1 MAKFY
6 RGDKDMKR
14 VFLCILSLVLVLGL
28 FAGCSG
34 NPDETQPNTSEPVN
48 NTDATETT
56 EPKDEYDTIT
66 IEKALE
72 LCGEEGN
79 VTTERYYIRA
89 TVESV
94 TNAQYGAMIIKDE
107 TGTIS
112 VYGTYSEDG
121 SIGYAAMDDKPYKGD
136 EVLLYCILQNYNGTK
151 EVKNAQLISFTH
163 ATVDV
168 DESKYTQ
175 MTIDEARKAAD
186 DTLIKTTGVVA
197 RVTYADGMKPNG
209 FLLVDNTQSIYVYDS
224 DAAQRVQNGNTVTI
238 LASRTTWILDTETEN
253 AAKFGYKG
261 CTQLDNV
268 TLLENDG
275 KTDTKFDTSWITDWT
290 VKEIMDNPVSNDI
303 TSTIFKVN
311 ALVTRQDGKG
321 FINYYINDLDGK
333 TGSYTYTQCSGS
345 DFDWMDEFDG
355 KICTVYLVPLN
366 CKSTASGCVYRFLPV
381 AVEDNGFKFDLN
393 DTAEHAVKYYGV
405 GQFQTSYT
413 GDPALE
419 LVQSVSSDLL
429 GFKNAKLSY
438 KSSDPSVISIDGN
451 VMHCKKTGK
460 ATITVT
466 GSYNG
471 KTYSQDVT
479 VQVEIAQQEI
489 SAGTVKNA
497 IDAKVG
503 DTVTIKGIIA
513 GSLVNKNGF
522 YIIDDTGIIAVLT
535 DAETLETLQQGQEIV
550 IEGVRAFDGKQED
563 SSRATTCIKDAKV
576 LVNNYGKHEY
586 STKNF
591 ITGKTL
597 ADFAALSVDEDHT
610 TEVYVLKAKVNY
622 VETQYYTM
630 YTLISGDVSVN
641 LYCANGNQYSFL
653 KPYIDQEVTLEL
665 VPCNWSSKKTYPACI
680 LSIVT
685 DSGKVYNTLNFKTN
699 G

>member
-1 MAKFY
+1 
-6 RGDKDMKR
+6 MKR

-34 NPDETQPNTSEPVN
+34 DQNPTGTTAPSESTAP
-48 NTDATETT
+48 TEG
-56 EPKDEYDTIT
+56 EKYDTIT

-72 LCGEEGN
+72 LCGSEGN
-79 VTTERYYIRA
+79 VTTERYYIRG
-89 TVESV
+89 TVVSV
-94 TNAQYGAMIIKDE
+94 TNAQYGAMVIKDE
-107 TGTIS
+107 TGSIS
-112 VYGTYSEDG
+112 VYGTYSADG

-163 ATVDV
+163 ADVDV

-175 MTIDEARKAAD
+175 MTIADARKAED

-209 FLLVDNTQSIYVYDS
+209 FLLVDNTQSIYVYDA

-238 LASRTTWILDTETEN
+238 LASRTTWVLDTEKDN
-253 AAKFGYKG
+253 ATKYGYKG
-261 CTQLDNV
+261 CTQLDRV

-275 KTDTKFDTSWITDWT
+275 KTDTKFDTSWVTEST

-345 DFDWMDEFDG
+345 DFAWLDAFDG

-366 CKSTASGCVYRFLPV
+366 CKSTASGCAYRFLPV

-393 DTAEHAVKYYGV
+393 DTAEHIVKYYGV
-405 GQFQTSYT
+405 GQFQTAYT
-413 GDPALE
+413 GNPALE
-419 LVQSVSSDLL
+419 LVQSVSSELL
-429 GFKNAKLSY
+429 GFKDAKLTY
-438 KSSDPSVISIDGN
+438 KSSDSSVISIDGN
-451 VMHCKKTGK
+451 VMNCHKNGT
-460 ATITVT
+460 AVITVT
-466 GSYNG
+466 GTYDG

-479 VQVEIAQQEI
+479 IQVEFAQQI
-489 SAGTVKNA
+489 DAGTVKDA

-503 DTVTIKGIIA
+503 DKVTIKGIIA
-513 GSLVNKNGF
+513 ASLVNKDGF

-535 DAETLETLQQGQEIV
+535 DADTLATLQQGQEII
-550 IEGVRAFDGKQED
+550 IEGVRDFDGKKED
-563 SSRATTCIKDAKV
+563 STWATTCVKNAKV

-597 ADFAALSVDEDHT
+597 ADFAALDVNEDHT
-610 TEVYVLKAKVNY
+610 TEVYVVKAKVNY
-622 VETQYYTM
+622 VETNFYTL

-641 LYCANGNQYSFL
+641 LYCANGKQYSFL
-653 KPYIDQEVTLEL
+653 KPYVDQEITLEL
-665 VPCNWSSKKTYPACI
+665 VPCNWSSKSSYPGCV
-680 LSIVT
+680 LSVIT

>member
-1 MAKFY
+1 
-6 RGDKDMKR
+6 MKR

-28 FAGCSG
+28 FVGCSG
-34 NPDETQPNTSEPVN
+34 DQNPTGTTAPSESTAP
-48 NTDATETT
+48 TEG
-56 EPKDEYDTIT
+56 EKHDTIT

-72 LCGEEGN
+72 LCGSEGN
-79 VTTERYYIRA
+79 VTTERYYIRG
-89 TVESV
+89 TVVSV
-94 TNAQYGAMIIKDE
+94 TNAQYGAMVIKDE
-107 TGTIS
+107 TGSIS
-112 VYGTYSEDG
+112 VYGTYSADG

-163 ATVDV
+163 ADVDV
-168 DESKYTQ
+168 DASKYTQ
-175 MTIDEARKAAD
+175 MTIADARKAED
-186 DTLIKTTGVVA
+186 ETLIKTTGVVA

-209 FLLVDNTQSIYVYDS
+209 FLLVDNTQSIYVYDA

-238 LASRTTWILDTETEN
+238 LASRTTWVLDTEKDN
-253 AAKFGYKG
+253 AAKYGYKG
-261 CTQLDNV
+261 CTQLDRV

-275 KTDTKFDTSWITDWT
+275 KTDTKFDTSWVTEST

-345 DFDWMDEFDG
+345 DFAWLDAFDG

-366 CKSTASGCVYRFLPV
+366 CKSTASGCAYRFLPV

-393 DTAEHAVKYYGV
+393 DTAEHIVKYYGV
-405 GQFQTSYT
+405 GQFQTAYT
-413 GDPALE
+413 GNPALE
-419 LVQSVSSDLL
+419 LVQSVSSELL
-429 GFKNAKLSY
+429 GFKDAKLTY
-438 KSSDPSVISIDGN
+438 KSSDSSVISIDGN
-451 VMHCKKTGK
+451 VMNCHKNGT
-460 ATITVT
+460 AVITVT
-466 GSYNG
+466 GTYDG

-479 VQVEIAQQEI
+479 IQVEFAQQI
-489 SAGTVKNA
+489 DAGTVKDA

-503 DTVTIKGIIA
+503 DKVTIKGIIA
-513 GSLVNKNGF
+513 ASLVNKDGF

-535 DAETLETLQQGQEIV
+535 DADTLATLQQGQEII
-550 IEGVRAFDGKQED
+550 IEGVRDFDGKKED
-563 SSRATTCIKDAKV
+563 STWATTCVKNAKV

-597 ADFAALSVDEDHT
+597 ADFAALDVNEDHT
-610 TEVYVLKAKVNY
+610 TEVYVVKAKVNY
-622 VETQYYTM
+622 VETNFYTL

-641 LYCANGNQYSFL
+641 LYCANGKQYSFL
-653 KPYIDQEVTLEL
+653 KPYVDQEITLEL
-665 VPCNWSSKKTYPACI
+665 VPCNWSSKSSYPGCV
-680 LSIVT
+680 LSVIT

>member
-1 MAKFY
+1 
-6 RGDKDMKR
+6 MKR

-34 NPDETQPNTSEPVN
+34 DQNPTGTTAPSESAAP
-48 NTDATETT
+48 TEG
-56 EPKDEYDTIT
+56 EKYDTIT

-72 LCGEEGN
+72 LCGSEGN
-79 VTTERYYIRA
+79 VTTERYYIRG
-89 TVESV
+89 TVVSV
-94 TNAQYGAMIIKDE
+94 TNAQYGAMVIKDE
-107 TGTIS
+107 TGSIS
-112 VYGTYSEDG
+112 VYGTYSADG

-163 ATVDV
+163 ADVDV

-175 MTIDEARKAAD
+175 MTIADARKAED

-209 FLLVDNTQSIYVYDS
+209 FLLVDNTQSIYVYDA

-238 LASRTTWILDTETEN
+238 LASRTTWVLDTEKDN
-253 AAKFGYKG
+253 AAKYGYKG
-261 CTQLDNV
+261 CTQLDRV

-275 KTDTKFDTSWITDWT
+275 KTDTKFDTSWVTEST

-345 DFDWMDEFDG
+345 DFAWLDAFDG

-366 CKSTASGCVYRFLPV
+366 CKSTASGCAYRFLPV

-393 DTAEHAVKYYGV
+393 DTAEHIVKYYGV
-405 GQFQTSYT
+405 GQFQTAYT
-413 GDPALE
+413 GNPALE
-419 LVQSVSSDLL
+419 LVQSISSELL
-429 GFKNAKLSY
+429 GFKDAKLTY
-438 KSSDPSVISIDGN
+438 KSSDSSVISIDGN
-451 VMHCKKTGK
+451 VMNCHKNGT
-460 ATITVT
+460 AVITVT
-466 GSYNG
+466 GTYDG

-479 VQVEIAQQEI
+479 IQIEFAQQI
-489 SAGTVKNA
+489 DAGTVKDA

-503 DTVTIKGIIA
+503 DKVTIKGIIA
-513 GSLVNKNGF
+513 ASLVNKDGF

-535 DAETLETLQQGQEIV
+535 DADTLATLQQGQEII
-550 IEGVRAFDGKQED
+550 IEGVRDFDGKKED
-563 SSRATTCIKDAKV
+563 STWATTCVKNAKV

-597 ADFAALSVDEDHT
+597 ADFAALDVNEDHT
-610 TEVYVLKAKVNY
+610 TEVYVVKAKVNY
-622 VETQYYTM
+622 VETNFYTL

-641 LYCANGNQYSFL
+641 LYCANGKQYSFL
-653 KPYIDQEVTLEL
+653 KPYVDQEITLEL
-665 VPCNWSSKKTYPACI
+665 VPCNWSSKSSYPGCV
-680 LSIVT
+680 LSVIT
-685 DSGKVYNTLNFKTN
+685 DSGKIYNTLNFKTN